1 MGLNPAEVTAIKAVR
16 DGNPAEVTAIKAVRD
31 GSNVRPF
38 ILYES
43 QR

>member
-1 MGLNPAEVTAIKAVR
+1 MNPAEVTAIKAVR
-16 DGNPAEVTAIKAVRD
+16 DGLNPAEVTAIKAVRD

>member
-1 MGLNPAEVTAIKAVR
+1 MNPAEVTAIKAVR
-16 DGNPAEVTAIKAVRD
+16 DGAIKAVRD